1 MTVMDEI
8 GLFEAK
14 NKLSELVDRAER
26 GEEVV
31 ITRRGKA
38 VAKLVPAGE
47 LSRERSRHAAQ
58 RIRKRALQA
67 AQDIRNLAQEMN
79 LGPFDWDEWKKYR
92 DAGRK

>member
-1 MTVMDEI
+1 MDEV

-26 GEEVV
+26 GEEIV

-38 VAKLVPAGE
+38 VAKLVPAGG
-47 LSRERSRHAAQ
+47 LSKRQRSRHTVQ

>member
-1 MTVMDEI
+1 MDEV
-8 GLFEAK
+8 GLFDAK
-14 NKLSELVDRAER
+14 NRLSELVDRAER
-26 GEEVV
+26 GEETV

-38 VAKLVPAGE
+38 VAKLVPARE
-47 LSRERSRHAAQ
+47 LSREQRSHQAAQ

>member
-1 MTVMDEI
+1 MDEV

-38 VAKLVPAGE
+38 VAKLVPAVE
-47 LSRERSRHAAQ
+47 LSREQRSRHAAQ

>member
-1 MTVMDEI
+1 MNEI

-26 GEEVV
+26 GEEVT
-31 ITRRGKA
+31 ITRRGKP

-47 LSRERSRHAAQ
+47 LSRQQRSRQAAQ
-58 RIRKRALQA
+58 RIRNRALEA